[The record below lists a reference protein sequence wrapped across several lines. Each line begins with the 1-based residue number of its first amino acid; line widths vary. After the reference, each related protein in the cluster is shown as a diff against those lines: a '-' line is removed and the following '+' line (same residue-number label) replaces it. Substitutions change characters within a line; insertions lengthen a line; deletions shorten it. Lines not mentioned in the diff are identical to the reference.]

1 MHEQLLHVRIIYL
14 KFSAHSKVRLGIS
27 FAACTFTE
35 ELLSASGAVE
45 SIYHLNEVGLRDL
58 LRCLENGSI

>member
-14 KFSAHSKVRLGIS
+14 KFSAHIKVRLVTF
-27 FAACTFTE
+27 FATCTFIE

-45 SIYHLNEVGLRDL
+45 SIYHLNKVGLRDL
-58 LRCLENGSI
+58 SHVS